1 MADEQLVDEQLADPG
16 PIKIAYIIEGE
27 VVDILHTDERLA
39 SIFLSNPILVDVTD
53 KFNNGTSSII
63 IGTRYDS
70 TTGQFSN
77 IVE

>member
-1 MADEQLVDEQLADPG
+1 MEDEQLTDPG
-16 PIKIAYIIEGE
+16 PIKIAYIIDGE

-53 KFNNGTSSII
+53 KFNNGSSSIN

-70 TTGQFSN
+70 ATGIFSN

>member
-1 MADEQLVDEQLADPG
+1 MEDEQLTDPG
-16 PIKIAYIIEGE
+16 PIKIAYIIDGE

-53 KFNNGTSSII
+53 KFNNGSSSIN

-70 TTGQFSN
+70 TTGIFSN